1 MDMEIKLNFKAIGT
15 SWSVHIPNSDISE
28 EEISTKVK
36 SRIEI
41 FDKTYSRFREDSLV
55 SEISREAGTYKF
67 PDDADKIFSFYKD
80 LYEVTNGLV
89 TPLVGQILVDV
100 GYDKEYSLK
109 EKSEIGK
116 IKKWEDVMEYSDGVL
131 KTKEPIQLDFGALGK
146 GYLVDIVS
154 GVLNENNIFDYTIN
168 AGGDILYKTTK
179 DKALRVGLENPTDT
193 KEVIGVAEI
202 INKSI
207 CGSAG
212 NKRAWGKHH
221 HIINPETTESPKHI
235 SALWT
240 VAKRTILADGLA
252 TALFFVKPEKL
263 MKIYDFEYAILWEDN
278 SVNVSKNF
286 PGTFFS

>member
-154 GVLNENNIFDYTIN
+154 GVLNENNIFDYTN
-168 AGGDILYKTTK
+168 
-179 DKALRVGLENPTDT
+179 RN
-193 KEVIGVAEI
+193 
-202 INKSI
+202 N
-207 CGSAG
+207 
-212 NKRAWGKHH
+212 
-221 HIINPETTESPKHI
+221 
-235 SALWT
+235 
-240 VAKRTILADGLA
+240 
-252 TALFFVKPEKL
+252 
-263 MKIYDFEYAILWEDN
+263 IYFHFHYN
-278 SVNVSKNF
+278 S
-286 PGTFFS
+286 